1 MARPLWS
8 GAIAFGIV
16 TIPVQLFSAVR
27 EHDIHFH
34 QISRTDRRRI
44 HYRKFVEGGDEEVA
58 ADDIVKGYE
67 VRKGHYVTFDDDEL
81 KRIAARRSKVI
92 DIESFVHLADID
104 PRYYDQ
110 LYYLFPGDHGDKP
123 YRLLHE
129 ALQRADQV
137 GVARLVMHSK
147 EHLVVVRAFADV
159 LGIQTL
165 RFADEIGDPRKI
177 GPVVGKVKVAAKEL
191 ALASQ
196 LIDSMSGKFA
206 PAAYKDEYL
215 GRVKAAIARKAKGQT
230 LAIEEDDAGDE
241 DDGKVLDLMAAL
253 DRSLKARSGGKV
265 GRKAPQPAHEEGE
278 EESPDP
284 APTHGGK
291 RGSAKKGRSGTA
303 ARGDGPRAARGHVRA
318 RPPGK
323 RAS

>member
-27 EHDIHFH
+27 EHDVHFH
-34 QISRTDRRRI
+34 QISRKDRRRI
-44 HYRKFVEGGDEEVA
+44 HYKKYIEGGDEEVG
-58 ADDIVKGYE
+58 ADEIVKGYE

-81 KRIAARRSKVI
+81 KRIAARRSEVI
-92 DIESFVHLADID
+92 DIDSFVHLADID

-110 LYYLFPGDHGDKP
+110 LYYLFPGEHGDKP

-129 ALQRADQV
+129 ALKLADQV
-137 GVARLVMHSK
+137 GIARLVMHSK
-147 EHLVVVRAFADV
+147 EHLIVVRAFADV

-177 GPVVGKVKVAAKEL
+177 GTVGGKAQVAPKEL
-191 ALASQ
+191 SLARQ
-196 LIDSMSGKFA
+196 LIASMSGKFT

-215 GRVKAAIARKAKGQT
+215 GRLKAAIARKAKGQT
-230 LAIEEDDAGDE
+230 LAIEEDDQE
-241 DDGKVLDLMAAL
+241 EPDDGKVLDLMAAL
-253 DRSLKARSGGKV
+253 DRSLRARSGGKA
-265 GRKAPQPAHEEGE
+265 GKKAAKAPRQGGGE
-278 EESPDP
+278 ETAEEPV
-284 APTHGGK
+284 AK
-291 RGSAKKGRSGTA
+291 SAKSRSSAHRGGHQTTTRKDGSHGT
-303 ARGDGPRAARGHVRA
+303 
-318 RPPGK
+318 GK